1 MMKAG
6 YKVYLLALLIVI
18 ALLLIPGKER
28 TGTHAVR
35 GEDTLCCILPWAGAE
50 LEEAL
55 VQKFTGDHGLN
66 TTLSVAAEGANY
78 LDSLL
83 DGSADLVV
91 MTQADSLPESL
102 AATRPF
108 PDGTVWVLRKED
120 SHALMLMNRWIGEL
134 SSETRFHQ
142 LQRDYQKG
150 KPVSLTTISSYD
162 PLVRKYAA
170 AIGWDWRL
178 LSAIIFRESRFHPDA
193 NSHRGAVG
201 LMQIRSSRY
210 SADTLLIPSVNLS
223 VGTTYLKR
231 LQNMFSPVAAD
242 TTECIKFTLAAYN
255 AGEGRI
261 LQTIQTAREKGVDAT
276 RWDSVQKV
284 IPDVPGFKG
293 TQTIVYVEDV
303 LNIYAFY
310 TRFYPAE

>member
-1 MMKAG
+1 MKAS
-6 YKVYLLALLIVI
+6 YKTYLLIVL
-18 ALLLIPGKER
+18 AVLVLLLIPRKER
-28 TGTHAVR
+28 SGERAVR
-35 GEDTLCCILPWAGAE
+35 PEDTLRCILPWEGAD

-55 VQKFTGDHGLN
+55 VRKFTGDHGLEA
-66 TTLSVAAEGANY
+66 TLEVASDSANY

-83 DGSADLVV
+83 KGTADLLVSV
-91 MTQADSLPESL
+91 QADSLPEGL

-134 SSETRFHQ
+134 SSESRFHQ
-142 LQRDYQKG
+142 IQRDYLKG
-150 KPVSLTTISSYD
+150 KPVRLTTISSYD
-162 PLVRKYAA
+162 PLVRKYAD

-193 NSHRGAVG
+193 NSHKGAIG

-210 SADTLLIPSVNLS
+210 STDTLLIPSVNLS

-231 LQNMFSPVAAD
+231 LQNMFSSAAAD

-276 RWDSVQKV
+276 RWDSVLKV

-310 TRFYPAE
+310 TRFYPL

>member
-1 MMKAG
+1 MKPS
-6 YKVYLLALLIVI
+6 YKTYLLIVL
-18 ALLLIPGKER
+18 AVLVLLLIPRKEHSGDR
-28 TGTHAVR
+28 AVPP
-35 GEDTLCCILPWAGAE
+35 EDTLRCILLWAGAN
-50 LEEAL
+50 LEEVL
-55 VQKFTGDHGLN
+55 VQKFTGDHGLEA
-66 TTLSVAAEGANY
+66 TLEVAADDANY

-83 DGSADLVV
+83 EGTADLVV
-91 MTQADSLPESL
+91 TVQADSLPEGL
-102 AATRPF
+102 VATRPF
-108 PDGTVWVLRKED
+108 PDGTVWVLRKDE

-134 SSETRFHQ
+134 SSESRFHQ
-142 LQRDYQKG
+142 IQRDYQKG
-150 KPVSLTTISSYD
+150 KPVHLTTISSYD
-162 PLVRKYAA
+162 PLVRKYAES
-170 AIGWDWRL
+170 IGWDWRL

-193 NSHRGAVG
+193 NSHKGAIG

-210 SADTLLIPSVNLS
+210 STDTLLIPSVNLS

-231 LQNMFSPVAAD
+231 LQNMFSSAAAD

-276 RWDSVQKV
+276 RWDSVLKV

-310 TRFYPAE
+310 TRFYPL

>member
-1 MMKAG
+1 MKAS
-6 YKVYLLALLIVI
+6 YKTYLLVLLAVLV
-18 ALLLIPGKER
+18 LLLIPFKER
-28 TGTHAVR
+28 PGMRHVR
-35 GEDTLCCILPWAGAE
+35 PEDTLRCILPWAGAD

-55 VQKFTGDHGLN
+55 VRKFTGDHGLE
-66 TTLSVAAEGANY
+66 TSLEVAVDSASY

-83 DGSADLVV
+83 EGSADLLV
-91 MTQADSLPESL
+91 MTQADSLPEGL

-142 LQRDYQKG
+142 IQRDYQKG
-150 KPVSLTTISSYD
+150 KPVRLTTISSYD
-162 PLVRKYAA
+162 PLVRQYAA
-170 AIGWDWRL
+170 SIGWDWRL

-193 NSHRGAVG
+193 NSHKGAIG

-210 SADTLLIPSVNLS
+210 SADTLLIPAVNLS
-223 VGTTYLKR
+223 VGTSYLKR
-231 LQNMFSPVAAD
+231 LQNMFSSVAAD

-261 LQTIQTAREKGVDAT
+261 LQTIQKAREKGVDAT
-276 RWDSVQKV
+276 RWDSVRQV
-284 IPDVPGFKG
+284 ISDVPGFKG
-293 TQTIVYVEDV
+293 TQTTIYVEDV
-303 LNIYAFY
+303 LNTYAFY